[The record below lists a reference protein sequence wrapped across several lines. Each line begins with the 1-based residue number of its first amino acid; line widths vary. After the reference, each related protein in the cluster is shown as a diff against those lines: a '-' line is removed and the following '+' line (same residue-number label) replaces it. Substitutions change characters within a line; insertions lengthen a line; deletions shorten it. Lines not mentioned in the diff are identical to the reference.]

1 MTIAQA
7 WEIASFTLRV
17 PGSRLRSATMEMLM
31 WWKIVSAFVCAALGY
46 WAWFDRR
53 FYGFGLLG
61 SALWAIGV
69 ALGTYSG
76 FVGSIAAISWI
87 AQRI

>member
-1 MTIAQA
+1 MTIAQVR
-7 WEIASFTLRV
+7 EIASFTPRA
-17 PGSRLRSATMEMLM
+17 PGSRLRSATMEMMM
-31 WWKIVSAFVCAALGY
+31 WWKIVSAFACATLGY

-53 FYGFGLLG
+53 YYGYGIFG